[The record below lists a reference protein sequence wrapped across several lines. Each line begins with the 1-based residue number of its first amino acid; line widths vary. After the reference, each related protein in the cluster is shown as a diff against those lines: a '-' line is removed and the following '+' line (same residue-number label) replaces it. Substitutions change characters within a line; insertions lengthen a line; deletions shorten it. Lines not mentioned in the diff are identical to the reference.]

1 MTDHAHAAD
10 AIAGLVTDFR
20 RIGDGL
26 GVTQILVAHV
36 YGVSLD
42 ALLAATRKGRRAAEA
57 RQVAMYLAHVALR
70 MNLAAVARNFGRDRA
85 TARHACRRV
94 EEMREDPERD
104 RLLARLEM
112 LLRDSA
118 QAGAGQ

>member
-1 MTDHAHAAD
+1 MTDHAYAAD
-10 AIAGLVTDFR
+10 AIAGLVTDFHR
-20 RIGDGL
+20 TADGL

-57 RQVAMYLAHVALR
+57 RQVAMYLAHVVLR
-70 MNLAAVARNFGRDRA
+70 MNLAAVARNFRRDRT

-94 EEMREDPERD
+94 EEMREDPECD

-112 LLRDSA
+112 LLRDA
-118 QAGAGQ
+118 AHAGAGQ